1 MLNKEVMVNDMTG
14 KVKENASGIIAA
26 CYAYI
31 AAKAWEDTVKETV
44 AEIKRKVLA
53 ENEYYMDVALAEKRN
68 QQPKRITDPRQDYM
82 MAENDFLD
90 FIKKCY
96 PLEKEAG
103 IANPDGYE
111 YCADAPAREQR
122 VAAEENLLDEFMKI
136 LPEGLDAETFK
147 KARTH
152 WKYRDRMIELALDM
166 LKLEGVKEA

>member
-1 MLNKEVMVNDMTG
+1 MLNKETMVNDMTG

-53 ENEYYMDVALAEKRN
+53 ENEYYMDAEMAERRN
-68 QQPKRITDPRQDYM
+68 RKPERILDPRLDYTM
-82 MAENDFLD
+82 PEKDYPDFLR
-90 FIKKCY
+90 KCY
-96 PLEKEAG
+96 ALEKEAG
-103 IANPDGYE
+103 IAHPDGWE
-111 YCADAPAREQR
+111 YCADAPAWEQR
-122 VAAEENLLDEFMKI
+122 KAAEENLLDEFMKI
-136 LPEGLDAETFK
+136 LPEGLDAGTFK